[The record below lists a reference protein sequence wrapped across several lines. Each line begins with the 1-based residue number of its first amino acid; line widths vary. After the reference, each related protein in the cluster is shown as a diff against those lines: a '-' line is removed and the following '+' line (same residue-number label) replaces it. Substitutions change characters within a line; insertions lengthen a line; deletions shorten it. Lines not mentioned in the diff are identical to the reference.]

1 MSTWWRSAREE
12 GDGVR
17 VYRREPPP
25 ARGREGFTLHPDGRF
40 DYLGPGRD
48 DRPIV
53 TTGTWSRTDDLI
65 TAVVGG
71 QRIDLR
77 IVRESPDLLSVEW
90 SQSAV

>member
-12 GDGVR
+12 SDGFR
-17 VYRREPPP
+17 VYRREPPL

-48 DRPIV
+48 DRPTV
-53 TTGTWSRTDDLI
+53 TTGSWSRTADRI

-71 QRIDLR
+71 QRIDML
-77 IVRESPDLLSVEW
+77 VEEESDDLLLVAW
-90 SQSAV
+90 SQSPA